1 MKFKLEAQFFGRLV
15 NPNEARKLA
24 PIVVE
29 MPPEQSGG
37 GIGA

>member
-1 MKFKLEAQFFGRLV
+1 MLLKLAEAC
-15 NPNEARKLA
+15 KLA

-37 GIGA
+37 GIGT